1 MSDILSQNEIE
12 SLLSSLSAVS
22 EPEPVASQIHGSDAR
37 ELSQRSVKLY
47 DFKRSD
53 RLSKEQLRGLR
64 TVMDHFA
71 RQYSL
76 VLSALL
82 RVPVTGES
90 REAEQLTYSSFVTS
104 LQPSVLYV
112 LESHGLRK
120 RWVLQLSHS
129 MILMAVDR
137 LLGGPGHEPDYID
150 RPPSEIELA
159 LVNRLI
165 QRALATLQELWR
177 HIIPLELKV
186 VSVETDIELAQIYPH
201 SESVVVVPMMYRVR
215 DFPSGMAL
223 CVPYVSLKPLAQQ
236 LSGRLWEAAQVSEDE
251 GSPHEM
257 AANLSL
263 SRIETVAR
271 FPAMELTL
279 LRLSQLQLGQV
290 LPLRAQP
297 EVPSVELRVAGRL
310 KFIGTPGIKGD
321 HIAVAI
327 SQEVSKT
334 PGV

>member
-1 MSDILSQNEIE
+1 MSDILSQDEIE
-12 SLLSSLSAVS
+12 SLLSSVSAAS
-22 EPEPVASQIHGSDAR
+22 EPEPVASQVHGSETR
-37 ELSQRSVKLY
+37 ELSKRSVKPY
-47 DFKRSD
+47 DFRRSD

-64 TVMDHFA
+64 TVMDHFS
-71 RQYSL
+71 RQYAL

-90 REAEQLTYSSFVTS
+90 RDAEQLTYNSFVSS

-129 MILMAVDR
+129 LILMAVDR
-137 LLGGPGHEPDYID
+137 LLGGAGQEPEYID

-165 QRALATLQELWR
+165 ERALTSLQELWR
-177 HIIPLELKV
+177 HIIPLEFKV
-186 VSVETDIELAQIYPH
+186 VSVETDIELAQIYSH
-201 SESVVVVPMMYRVR
+201 AESVVVVPMVYNVR
-215 DFPSGMAL
+215 EAPAQMSL

-236 LSGRLWEAAQVSEDE
+236 LTGRLWEAADTVADA

-257 AANLSL
+257 ASNLSL
-263 SRIETVAR
+263 SRIEIIAR

-279 LRLSQLQLGQV
+279 RRLSQLKPGQV

-297 EVPSVELRVAGRL
+297 EVPSVELRVAGQL
-310 KFIGTPGIKGD
+310 KFIGTPGMKGE
-321 HIAVAI
+321 HLAVAI
-327 SQEVSKT
+327 SQEVSKA